1 MTFDFKKAYSE
12 YYLPPRQP
20 GLIELPEMRFVAVR
34 GEGDPN
40 APDGAYQTALELL
53 YGVAYTLRMSPR
65 MGRAIEGY
73 FPYVVPPLE
82 GLWEQ
87 KGVDGIDYAR
97 KADFHWIS
105 MIRLPDFVARADF
118 DWAVEAAA
126 EKKGMDFSPVEYYSY
141 HEGLCAQCMHLG
153 SYDSEPETLRR
164 ILEFVEAQGCAPD
177 YSWERKHHEI
187 YLSDPRRTKE
197 EKRKTVLR
205 IPVRRKQA

>member
-20 GLIELPEMRFVAVR
+20 GLIELPEMRFGAVR

-40 APDGAYQTALELL
+40 APGGAYQTALELL

-164 ILEFVEAQGCAPD
+164 ILEFVETQGCAPD
-177 YSWERKHHEI
+177 YSGERKHHEI